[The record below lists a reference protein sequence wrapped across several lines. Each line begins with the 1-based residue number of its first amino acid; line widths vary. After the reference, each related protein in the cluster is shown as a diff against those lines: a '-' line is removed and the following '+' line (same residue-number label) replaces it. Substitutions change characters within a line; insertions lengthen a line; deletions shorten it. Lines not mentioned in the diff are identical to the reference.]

1 MITKDCKEVLQRN
14 ANGGCKRIAEMRK
27 GLLQNIAEDD
37 RKRLQR
43 MTGKECKIELHGIA
57 NTDCKALQ
65 GMLAED
71 CQV

>member
-1 MITKDCKEVLQRN
+1 MI
-14 ANGGCKRIAEMRK
+14 AKRIAEGCK